1 MMESLIPE
9 TITTAWIINIV
20 VAFVVGFAAGRLL
33 RVAIWLTI
41 VVGLLYL
48 LVQFVVIT
56 PTVTMKSFFESEQ
69 LAELGKNAVEW
80 IKGIIPHF
88 KEHVLAN
95 TSLLIAL
102 VLGFGV
108 SFFGRRK

>member
-1 MMESLIPE
+1 MESLMPD
-9 TITTAWIINIV
+9 TITAAWIVNMVI
-20 VAFVVGFAAGRLL
+20 AFVVGFAAGRLL
-33 RVAIWLTI
+33 RVAVWLAI
-41 VVGLLYL
+41 VVGLVYL

-56 PTVTMKSFFESEQ
+56 PTVTMKTFFESEQ

-80 IKGIIPHF
+80 IKSIIPHF

-95 TSLLIAL
+95 TSLFAVL
-102 VLGFGV
+102 VLGFIV